1 MAGKDGKTER
11 PTPKRLRDARK
22 RGEVPK
28 SQEVSAAA
36 ALFVFSLVLLPS
48 WEFVIEHYLPYLTQ
62 FLEQVAAFKVQ
73 YRDLP
78 KIAVQAVLMIFFLAA
93 PFMILSVLVAF
104 LANFAQTGF
113 LFSTKPLKPD
123 FKRLN
128 PVNGFKQMLGLR
140 SVFNMGKTLAKFG
153 IIVYFCYRE
162 FMDNIPIMLNLS
174 SVGTPKVL
182 LFVLNFAQALT
193 FKVALLLLVL
203 ALIDYFYQRYSFR
216 KNLRMSKEEIK
227 EEFKQQ
233 EGDPKVKSQR
243 KARYQAM
250 VRNAI
255 AKVKDATVLIT
266 NPTHFALAIK
276 YDPQK
281 EGIPVLLAKGKDDL
295 AQRMKAE
302 ARKEHVPLIENRPVA
317 HAIYAQVEP
326 GEFVPPELYES
337 VAEIIALVYQL
348 DEKEK
353 NKI

>member
-1 MAGKDGKTER
+1 
-11 PTPKRLRDARK
+11 
-22 RGEVPK
+22 
-28 SQEVSAAA
+28 
-36 ALFVFSLVLLPS
+36 
-48 WEFVIEHYLPYLTQ
+48 
-62 FLEQVAAFKVQ
+62 
-73 YRDLP
+73 
-78 KIAVQAVLMIFFLAA
+78 
-93 PFMILSVLVAF
+93 MILSVLVAF

-317 HAIYAQVEP
+317 MQSTP
-326 GEFVPPELYES
+326 
-337 VAEIIALVYQL
+337 
-348 DEKEK
+348 K
-353 NKI
+353 